1 MPRAPAFWRTDG
13 TLPRLLAPAASLYG
27 AISGGRMRR
36 PPSVE
41 PPVPVVAIGNLVA
54 GGAGKTPTTL
64 ALAGLLRACHETPAI
79 VMRGYGGSARRTHRV
94 APDDPASLVGDE
106 ALLAAAVAPTV
117 VARDRAAGAALA
129 AESGAS
135 VVLFDDGFQNPR
147 VAKRLSLVVVDAGY
161 GIGNGR
167 VHPAGPLRAPFDVQ
181 MARADAVVLIR
192 DPAGADHA
200 DGVRAR
206 AAALR
211 RPVFEASLKP
221 VDAQRFAGWPVVA
234 FAGIGRPD
242 KVRATL
248 QGLGAEIR
256 AFADF
261 PDHHVY
267 SEDDARRLLD
277 LAERHGAQLVTT
289 AKDWVRLGRPE
300 TEALIALKAASDRLD
315 VALVFDRVVDVTIF
329 LTRGLRR

>member
-1 MPRAPAFWRTDG
+1 MPRAPDFWRTDG
-13 TLPRLLAPAASLYG
+13 ALSRLLAPAASLYG
-27 AISGGRMRR
+27 ALSGGRMRR
-36 PPSVE
+36 APTVE
-41 PPVPVVAIGNLVA
+41 PPVPVIAIGNLVA

-64 ALAGLLRACHETPAI
+64 ALAALLRACHETPAI
-79 VMRGYGGSARRTHRV
+79 VMRGYGGSAR
-94 APDDPASLVGDE
+94 APRHVSPNDPATLVGDE
-106 ALLAAAVAPTV
+106 ALLAVDVAPTV

-129 AESGAS
+129 AEAGAS
-135 VVLFDDGFQNPR
+135 VVLFDDGFQNPH

-181 MARADAVVLIR
+181 MAHADAVVLIR
-192 DPAGADHA
+192 DPGGIDRAET
-200 DGVRAR
+200 VRAE
-206 AAALR
+206 AARLR
-211 RPVFEASLKP
+211 LSLFEAALKP

-234 FAGIGRPD
+234 YAGIGRPE

-248 QGLGAEIR
+248 VGLGAEIR
-256 AFADF
+256 AFVDY

-267 SEDDARRLLD
+267 GEDDARHLLD
-277 LAERHGAQLVTT
+277 LASRHGAQLVTT

-300 TEALIALKAASDRLD
+300 TAALAALKAASDRLD
-315 VALVFDRVVDVTIF
+315 VALVFDRALDVTIF